1 MRISTRA
8 MRWPRCWLSFLTGDG
23 DRSPGSS
30 WGTQGT
36 RRCWQPMQ
44 VASPG
49 DASMQRIL
57 RRLHSQQ
64 DLVPLRTFLRLRLA
78 EKSIPWPGDDS
89 DTAAAD
95 SSLRGSS
102 TGCGITEM
110 SEGAACVVILCAT
123 AEKLRV

>member
-1 MRISTRA
+1 MH
-8 MRWPRCWLSFLTGDG
+8 
-23 DRSPGSS
+23 
-30 WGTQGT
+30 
-36 RRCWQPMQ
+36 

-78 EKSIPWPGDDS
+78 EKSVPRPGDDS
-89 DTAAAD
+89 DAAAAD

-102 TGCGITEM
+102 MGCRITEM
-110 SEGAACVVILCAT
+110 IESAPCVVILCAT